1 MYKQKLWYVSICI
14 TMISLIVI
22 SVGFVK
28 AMNFAAVPPTV
39 PNNSTSQNA
48 RLTNVTLFQHPS
60 QENQM

>member
-1 MYKQKLWYVSICI
+1 
-14 TMISLIVI
+14 MISLIVI